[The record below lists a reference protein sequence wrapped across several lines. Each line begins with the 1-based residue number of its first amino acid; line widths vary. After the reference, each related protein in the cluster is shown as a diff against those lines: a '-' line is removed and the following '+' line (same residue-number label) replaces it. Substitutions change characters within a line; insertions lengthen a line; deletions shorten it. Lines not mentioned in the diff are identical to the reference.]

1 MLPGSLPITSIND
14 FPGAAT
20 GDKLRK
26 FFASLHEKNS
36 EPRSSA
42 RSTTPQKNTPASSND
57 NTPASSRAASV
68 TAQQSSRSSS
78 VVSRAVA
85 KGYYAF

>member
-1 MLPGSLPITSIND
+1 MLPGTIPVNSMND

-26 FFASLHEKNS
+26 FFANLSHQ

-42 RSTTPQKNTPASSND
+42 RSATPASSND
-57 NTPASSRAASV
+57 NTPAPSRSASV
-68 TAQQSSRSSS
+68 SGQQQSSRSSS
-78 VVSRAVA
+78 VVGRAVA
-85 KGYYAF
+85 KGYYVF